1 MSQVFH
7 RRTGSRSPSVVEIAA
22 RRRRGRCDGGRLE
35 IDHAGVLAPAFRCFK
50 KKIAVPPRTTLHILL
65 SSTFAR
71 AILRRLHFVDNDI
84 FRSSSSAYPS
94 SVTWRYYPTK
104 ILHLQSQMCLPRNGD
119 HPSKGSSIFIPHH
132 LAQLHHVIINIFKLQ
147 RKRFYYITVLQ
158 TEYKEN
164 RARTKQGF

>member
-1 MSQVFH
+1 MATFGFVNRLACGVTSVPSQNRVSVPFRGGNRSKKEERKMRWRKARNRSRRRPGTGVQVFQ
-7 RRTGSRSPSVVEIAA
+7 
-22 RRRRGRCDGGRLE
+22 
-35 IDHAGVLAPAFRCFK
+35 K
-50 KKIAVPPRTTLHILL
+50 KNCSAPRTTLHILL

-71 AILRRLHFVDNDI
+71 AILRRLHFVDNDTL
-84 FRSSSSAYPS
+84 RSSSSVYPS

-147 RKRFYYITVLQ
+147 RKTLLLYYGIT
-158 TEYKEN
+158 N
-164 RARTKQGF
+164 

>member
-1 MSQVFH
+1 MRWRKARNRSRRRPGPGVQVFQ
-7 RRTGSRSPSVVEIAA
+7 
-22 RRRRGRCDGGRLE
+22 
-35 IDHAGVLAPAFRCFK
+35 
-50 KKIAVPPRTTLHILL
+50 KKICSAPRTTLHILL
-65 SSTFAR
+65 SSSTFAL

-84 FRSSSSAYPS
+84 FRSSSSVYPS

-132 LAQLHHVIINIFKLQ
+132 LAQLHHVIINIFRLQ

-164 RARTKQGF
+164 SKNETRILRVRLGM